1 MLLIGGL
8 LCGLT
13 TALLIGGFN
22 LGAGVVTLLLEVAAI
37 EEDRRGIKNGGERA
51 CRLVGRHLSHLKV
64 VESLASRTDVNPA
77 HCVWAHRSQFSIV
90 QFTQKSRSG

>member
-13 TALLIGGFN
+13 MALFKGGFN
-22 LGAGVVTLLLEVAAI
+22 LGAGVVTLLLEM
-37 EEDRRGIKNGGERA
+37 EEDRRGIKDGGERA

-64 VESLASRTDVNPA
+64 VDSLASRTDVNPA
-77 HCVWAHRSQFSIV
+77 HCVWAHRSQFSVV

>member
-22 LGAGVVTLLLEVAAI
+22 LGAGVVTLLLEVAAT
-37 EEDRRGIKNGGERA
+37 EEDRRGIKDGGERA
-51 CRLVGRHLSHLKV
+51 
-64 VESLASRTDVNPA
+64 
-77 HCVWAHRSQFSIV
+77 
-90 QFTQKSRSG
+90 